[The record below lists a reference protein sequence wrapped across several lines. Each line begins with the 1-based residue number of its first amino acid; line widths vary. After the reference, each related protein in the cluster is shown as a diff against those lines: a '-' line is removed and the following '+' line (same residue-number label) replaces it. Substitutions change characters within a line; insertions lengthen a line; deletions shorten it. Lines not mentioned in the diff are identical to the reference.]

1 MPHDCGLQPQAAAA
15 PESEEVMQALGT
27 NVEQANRLSPYG
39 RLKLSPLAY
48 EQVKAH
54 FFDVDHI
61 STGRT
66 FHVNFGHDKVFPPVG
81 HSAWTQAL
89 VHLRKISAVLLW

>member
-1 MPHDCGLQPQAAAA
+1 
-15 PESEEVMQALGT
+15 
-27 NVEQANRLSPYG
+27 
-39 RLKLSPLAY
+39 LAY
-48 EQVKAH
+48 EKVKAH

-61 STGRT
+61 SAGGT
-66 FHVNFGHDKVFPPVG
+66 FDVNFGHDEVFSPVG